1 MSGAAPR
8 HRLAPG
14 TAFGAA
20 VIALYALVALASL
33 TPLFDAGLALDVGAR
48 LAPPSARHWFGT
60 DPLGRDVFAMVAVG
74 ARTSLAV
81 AVGAVLLGM
90 LAGTP
95 LGLAAAA
102 RGGLTD
108 ELLARANDLLFAFPA
123 LLLAVLLSA
132 ALGPGALTAVIAI
145 GVFNVPVFARLVRGS
160 ARALMTRDFVLAA
173 RIAGR
178 GPLAIAFVH
187 LLPNLAGLLLV
198 QAAIQ
203 LSLGIAA
210 EAGLSYV
217 GLGAQPPAPSW
228 GRMLNDAQT
237 LVGTAP
243 WLAWF
248 PGLALAIAVLALGLL
263 GDGLARLLDPRAAAR
278 RGP

>member
-1 MSGAAPR
+1 VSAARDRPQ
-8 HRLAPG
+8 LAPA
-14 TAFGAA
+14 TTLAA
-20 VIALYALVALASL
+20 ALVALYALLAFASL
-33 TPLFDAGLALDVGAR
+33 TPLFDAALGLDVAAR

-74 ARTSLAV
+74 TRSSLAV
-81 AVGAVLLGM
+81 AVGAVLVGVL
-90 LAGTP
+90 LGTP
-95 LGLAAAA
+95 LGLAAAVRGGVGDELIA
-102 RGGLTD
+102 RGS
-108 ELLARANDLLFAFPA
+108 DLLFAFPA

-132 ALGPGALTAVIAI
+132 ALGPGALTALLAI
-145 GVFNVPVFARLVRGS
+145 GVFNVPVFTRLVRGS

-173 RIAGR
+173 RVAGR
-178 GPLAIAFVH
+178 GRLAIAFLH

-203 LSLGIAA
+203 LSLAIAA

-228 GRMLNDAQT
+228 GRMLSDAQT
-237 LVGTAP
+237 LVGVAP

-248 PGLALAIAVLALGLL
+248 PGLALALAVLALGLL
-263 GDGLARLLDPRAAAR
+263 GDGLARILEPRAAR
-278 RGP
+278 SHP

>member
-1 MSGAAPR
+1 VSAARDRPR
-8 HRLAPG
+8 LTPG
-14 TAFGAA
+14 TALAAA
-20 VIALYALVALASL
+20 VVALYALLALVSL
-33 TPLFDAGLALDVGAR
+33 TPLFDAALGLDVAAR

-74 ARTSLAV
+74 TRSSLAV
-81 AVGAVLLGM
+81 AAGAVLFGM
-90 LAGTP
+90 LLGTP

-102 RGGLTD
+102 RGGLGD
-108 ELLARANDLLFAFPA
+108 ELIARGSDLLFAFPA

-132 ALGPGALTAVIAI
+132 ALGPGALTALLAI

-173 RIAGR
+173 RVAGR
-178 GPLAIAFVH
+178 GPLAIACLH

-203 LSLGIAA
+203 VSLGIAA

-237 LVGTAP
+237 LIAVAP

-248 PGLALAIAVLALGLL
+248 PGLALALAVLALGRL
-263 GDGLARLLDPRAAAR
+263 GDGLARILEPRAAR
-278 RGP
+278 SRP